1 MSDLKVGG
9 NVDGWCTKC
18 KLVLA
23 HTIEVLVGS
32 EIKRVCCNTCKG
44 KHQHKANPPGT
55 KTASTKAPKTPR
67 FAAAPKATSY
77 AALLESHHNDLPVD
91 YSFEAKFLMGALLKH
106 DSFGVGIVT
115 ADKGGNKIE
124 VLFPTGPKILVHARA

>member
-1 MSDLKVGG
+1 MTGLKVGG

-32 EIKRVCCNTCKG
+32 DIKRVCCNTCKG
-44 KHQHKANPPGT
+44 KHMHKAHPPGT
-55 KTASTKAPKTPR
+55 KTASGKKPAR
-67 FAAAPKATSY
+67 FAAPAKPTSY
-77 AALLESHHNDLPVD
+77 AALLESHHDDQAVP
-91 YSFEAKFLMGALLKH
+91 YSFEAKFLMGTLLTH
-106 DSFGVGIVT
+106 ANFGVGIVM